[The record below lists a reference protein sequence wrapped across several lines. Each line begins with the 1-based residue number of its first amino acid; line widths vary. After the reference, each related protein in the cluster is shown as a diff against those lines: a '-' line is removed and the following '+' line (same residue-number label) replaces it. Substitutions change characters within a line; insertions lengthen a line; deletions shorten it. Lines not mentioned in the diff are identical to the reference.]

1 MDWNNQPKTN
11 RQPAPTDG
19 VVTSSLWHTES
30 HWISL
35 WLARELDVARLI
47 AAEEDE
53 KENWVKTY
61 LMSWS
66 VSHDA
71 VASVRVSEKHVVV
84 GWVVEFHTAGSVKA
98 EGKSMK

>member
-11 RQPAPTDG
+11 RHPTNRRRSHLFT
-19 VVTSSLWHTES
+19 VTYWIT
-30 HWISL
+30 ISL
-35 WLARELDVARLI
+35 WLARELDVATLTST
-47 AAEEDE
+47 EEYE

-84 GWVVEFHTAGSVKA
+84 GWVVEFRTAGSVKA